1 VPTVQGHQPSVLP
14 ASQAIQFKMQLRG
27 GAWLTVETPTALDVH
42 QIYSVEF
49 AKLDLDSNRLR
60 TTQMEN
66 LINVRQLA
74 IQDFFHSYRALQ
86 ESNLII

>member
-1 VPTVQGHQPSVLP
+1 
-14 ASQAIQFKMQLRG
+14 MQLRG
-27 GAWLTVETPTALDVH
+27 GAWLTAETPTALDVH

-74 IQDFFHSYRALQ
+74 IQDSLKEIIVSQ
-86 ESNLII
+86 ELSLMAQLILPITG